1 MSRHKDCVR
10 TQSGRRLEDLTLD
23 AVIRQELTEA
33 DFRISAERLQ
43 HQAQVARAA
52 GYTQLS
58 ENLERAAELT
68 HLSNEEVLAIYSKLR
83 PGRASYAE
91 LRALGERL
99 EKAMGAPHTAQLLY
113 EAAEAY
119 RSRGIGDPGSDGL

>member
-1 MSRHKDCVR
+1 MGDCKDDIR
-10 TQSGRRLEDLTLD
+10 TQNGRRLGDLTLD
-23 AVIRQELTEA
+23 AVLRQELTEA
-33 DFRISAERLQ
+33 DFRISEERLQ

-68 HLSNEEVLAIYSKLR
+68 HLSNQEVLTIYNKLR

-91 LRALGERL
+91 LTALGDRL
-99 EKAMGAPHTAQLLY
+99 ENVLGAPHTARLVR

-119 RSRGIGDPGSDGL
+119 RTRGIRAPGS